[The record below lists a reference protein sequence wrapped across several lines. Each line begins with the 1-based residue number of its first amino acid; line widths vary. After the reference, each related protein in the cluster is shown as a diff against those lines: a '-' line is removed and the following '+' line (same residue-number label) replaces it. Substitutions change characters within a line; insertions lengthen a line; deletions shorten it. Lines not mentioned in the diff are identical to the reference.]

1 MNVYIKILLNKYNT
15 YIALHR
21 EKLFDNTVT
30 RQLNLITR

>member
-1 MNVYIKILLNKYNT
+1 MNVYIKILLNKYST

-30 RQLNLITR
+30 VVS